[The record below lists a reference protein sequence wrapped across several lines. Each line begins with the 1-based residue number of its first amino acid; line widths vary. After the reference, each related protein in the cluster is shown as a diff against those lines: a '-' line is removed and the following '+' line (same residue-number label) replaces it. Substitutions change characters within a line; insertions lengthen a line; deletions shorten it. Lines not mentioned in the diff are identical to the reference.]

1 MLDAIIRQ
9 LPGVEM
15 REGGEIYVNGRYVE
29 QLLLNGKD
37 FFDKDRQLML
47 DNLPSYMVKN
57 VKVYEKESDLNKFT
71 GLKVDE
77 KKLVMDVNLK
87 KEYNI
92 GFVLN
97 AEAGY
102 GTENRYLARLF
113 AMRFTPL
120 SRLTIVGNINNV
132 NDSRRPGQNTSW
144 TPNKMPI
151 GTSITKWVVSITT
164 TTMNSRAFRLA
175 AILQE
180 RIPPRIIIRS
190 KAMNSSS
197 KETTPSGA
205 VWRVVTSA
213 IPA

>member
-1 MLDAIIRQ
+1 MVFYQKGDTVVYNADALTLSEGSMLDAIIRQ

-47 DNLPSYMVKN
+47 DNMPSYMVKN

-87 KEYNI
+87 KEYKI

-97 AEAGY
+97 AQAGV
-102 GTENRYLARLF
+102 GTENRYLSRLF
-113 AMRFTPL
+113 ALRFTPL
-120 SRLTIVGNINNV
+120 SRLAIVGNVNNL
-132 NDSRRPGQNTSW
+132 NDGRRPGENTSW
-144 TPNKMPI
+144 TPALH
-151 GTSITKWVVSITT
+151 GQY
-164 TTMNSRAFRLA
+164 L
-175 AILQE
+175 LDH
-180 RIPPRIIIRS
+180 
-190 KAMNSSS
+190 
-197 KETTPSGA
+197 
-205 VWRVVTSA
+205 
-213 IPA
+213 